1 MFARRVVMLCLG
13 ACLGLLAAPP
23 TATAQCNETSV
34 PIWGGPKA
42 GAEFGF
48 AADLAPNVAVVGA
61 PGWESAPGVPLGL
74 VTVARWNGSAWVPQ
88 KLATPASVQPGD
100 RFGAAVAIN
109 EDATVIAVGAPLHG
123 GAAAGG
129 GLLAIYEWNAFS
141 GAWEIAAEW
150 PGIFVNGWYGFAV
163 DASGDRIVVGEPG
176 GLFAAGVV
184 NVYRRSAPKKWVS
197 EAFWVGVPGDGLGFS
212 VSLSGDVLALGAP
225 FADPA
230 GVADAGMVY
239 TKAWDGA
246 AWATR
251 ADMAGWNGGDQSGW
265 AVDVHGDDL
274 AIGQPGFSS
283 SGVPG
288 SGHGMVGTW
297 NGSDYT
303 FYAGVWDMSG
313 SGGRIGHAVAVSS
326 RLCGVGAP
334 DKPVV
339 PTGAATGEIR
349 RMQHVDEH
357 LFNWQHAEPSEQRS
371 SSPQGG
377 AQFGFALAAEEYRL
391 LVSSPFQDVGGLAN
405 AGLVKVLETEGQVG
419 IVDEGHAL
427 AGYGGQEPRLTGTGG
442 LCNDPQLY
450 LWMTDARPSAFVT
463 WVVGVDPLFAPFRGG
478 VMVPDADLVVPYGY
492 TWPDGSIAAGANLP
506 VGFPA
511 YPIWLQA
518 WITDPD
524 GPKGLAASNGVR
536 IDVPAF

>member
-1 MFARRVVMLCLG
+1 MFARCVARLGLG

-23 TATAQCNETSV
+23 AATAQCNETSI
-34 PIWGGPKA
+34 PIWGGPRA
-42 GAEFGF
+42 GAQFGF
-48 AADLAPNVAVVGA
+48 AADLAPGVAVVGA
-61 PGWESAPGVPLGL
+61 PGWEVAPGVPLGL
-74 VTVARWNGSAWVPQ
+74 VTVARWNGGAWVPEP
-88 KLATPASVQPGD
+88 LPVPASVQPGE

-109 EDATVIAVGAPLHG
+109 EAATVIAVGAPLHG

-129 GLLAIYEWNAFS
+129 GLLAIYEWNAVS

-184 NVYRRSAPKKWVS
+184 SVHRRTAPGTWVS
-197 EAFWVGVPGDGLGFS
+197 EGFWIGVPGDGLGFA
-212 VSLSGDVLALGAP
+212 VSLSGGILALGAP
-225 FADPA
+225 FADPGA
-230 GVADAGMVY
+230 EADAGMVF

-246 AWATR
+246 GWVTR
-251 ADMAGWNGGDQSGW
+251 EDIPGWSAGDQSGW
-265 AVDVHGDDL
+265 AVDVHGQHL

-283 SGVPG
+283 SSLPD
-288 SGHGMVGTW
+288 SGQGMVGTW
-297 NGSDYT
+297 NGSKY
-303 FYAGVWDMSG
+303 FFSVGVWDATG
-313 SGGRIGHAVAVSS
+313 NGGRIGSAVAVSA

-334 DKPVV
+334 AKQVV

-349 RMQHVDEH
+349 RMQWVDD
-357 LFNWQHAEPSEQRS
+357 LAWQWEHAEPSEQRS

-377 AQFGFALAAEEYRL
+377 AQFGFALAAEESRL
-391 LVSSPFQDVGGLAN
+391 LVSSPFQDVGGLAD
-405 AGLVKVLETEGQVG
+405 AGIVKVLEMEGQIG
-419 IVDEGHAL
+419 LFDEGHAL
-427 AGYGGQEPRLTGTGG
+427 AGFGGQEPRLDGSSG
-442 LCNDPQLY
+442 LCADPQLY
-450 LWMTDARPSAFVT
+450 LWMTDARPGAFVT
-463 WVVGVDPLFAPFRGG
+463 WVVGLDPLFAPFRGG

-492 TWPDGSIAAGANLP
+492 TWPDGSITAGANLP

-518 WITDPD
+518 WIADPD
-524 GPKGLAASNGVR
+524 GPKGLAASNGLR